1 MGSPELV
8 SIGETHLEAAGGS
21 RRKGYRSGV
30 GWRNPPTTFPAATLG
45 HMNVD
50 LFIPCF
56 VDQMS
61 PQVGLAVAT
70 VLERLGHTCSFREA
84 QTCCGQPSFNAG
96 YWDEAR
102 EVAARAVGIFAD
114 AEAVV
119 GPSGSCVAM
128 MRVFYPQLLEGTPHE
143 TAALDLAAKTFEFGE
158 FLVKKLGVT
167 DVGAR
172 FPHRVTYH
180 DGCHGLRELRVRD
193 EPRQL
198 LAAVKGLELVE
209 CDEPESCCGFGGL
222 FSVKFPMIS
231 TAMAEVKG
239 GSLART
245 DCDYIVSSDPSCQLQ
260 LDGWLSRQTT
270 TAGGRKVRTVHLA
283 EVLAGTVESQS
294 A

>member
-1 MGSPELV
+1 MRV
-8 SIGETHLEAAGGS
+8 S
-21 RRKGYRSGV
+21 
-30 GWRNPPTTFPAATLG
+30 
-45 HMNVD
+45 

-56 VDQMS
+56 VDQMT
-61 PQVGLAVAT
+61 PGVGLAVAR
-70 VLERLGHTCSFREA
+70 VLERLGHSCEFRSA

-102 EVAARAVGIFAD
+102 AVAIRALDVFRG

-128 MRVFYPQLLEGTPHE
+128 MRVFYPQLLTGTPHE
-143 TAALDLAAKTFEFGE
+143 TAALDLAARTFEFGE
-158 FLVKKLGVT
+158 FLVEKLGVT

-180 DGCHGLRELRVRD
+180 DGCHGLRELRI
-193 EPRQL
+193 
-198 LAAVKGLELVE
+198 KY
-209 CDEPESCCGFGGL
+209 
-222 FSVKFPMIS
+222 PMIS

-260 LDGWLSRQTT
+260 LDGWLSRN
-270 TAGGRKVRTVHLA
+270 GKKPRTIHLA
-283 EVLAGTVESQS
+283 EVLAGTD